1 MAESMLLQSESL
13 EDYHLV
19 RKMGSGSF
27 GDIYKATHRK
37 SGLQVALKL
46 ERSDIINPQLI
57 YEYKLYNILRLGMG
71 IPQAYHYHSENR
83 FNVMVMELLGPSLE
97 DLFVLCQRKFSLKT
111 VLMVA
116 EQLIERLEYL
126 HSHRYLHRDIKPEN
140 LLMGRDDASHRLY
153 LIDFGLAKRYWD
165 AATDKHV
172 RPRAGSRLT
181 GTARYASINALR
193 GGQQSRRDDIESMG
207 YVLMY
212 FLRGSLP
219 WQGLKANQ
227 KQQKHEMICEMKLS
241 TQTEVL
247 CEGYPKAFYHFVGY
261 SRDMDFEEEPCYKQI
276 RYTFLALMYSQK
288 LPNDKIYDWD
298 IVKKHMLEGTS
309 AKEQEDEV
317 VEKVH

>member
-1 MAESMLLQSESL
+1 MSFQSESL
-13 EDYHLV
+13 EDYTLG

-27 GDIYKATHRK
+27 GDIYEATHRK

-46 ERSDIINPQLI
+46 ERSDIANPQLLF
-57 YEYKLYNILRLGMG
+57 EYKLYNILRHGMG
-71 IPQAYHYHSENR
+71 IPQVYHYHTNHR

-97 DLFVLCQRKFSLKT
+97 DLFVLCQRNFSLKT

-116 EQLIERLEYL
+116 EQMIERLEYV

-140 LLMGRDDASHRLY
+140 LLMGRDDAGHRLY

-193 GGQQSRRDDIESMG
+193 GGQQSRRDDIEAMG

-219 WQGLKANQ
+219 WQGLTANQ

-241 TQTEVL
+241 TQPEVL
-247 CEGYPKAFYHFVGY
+247 CEGYPEAFYHFVGY
-261 SRDMDFEEEPCYKQI
+261 SRALGFEEEPHYKDI
-276 RYTFLALMYSQK
+276 RYTFLALMYTLK
-288 LPNDKIYDWD
+288 FPNDQIYDWD
-298 IVKKHMLEGTS
+298 IVKKHILEAVG
-309 AKEQEDEV
+309 AKDQEEEEAA
-317 VEKVH
+317 VEID